1 MMAPKYR
8 ILLVAVFL
16 IAGVL
21 SIMAANE
28 ARKVRA

>member
-21 SIMAANE
+21 GIIAANK
-28 ARKVRA
+28 ARNL

>member
-1 MMAPKYR
+1 MTAPEYR

-21 SIMAANE
+21 GIMAANE
-28 ARKVRA
+28 ARNVRA

>member
-1 MMAPKYR
+1 MMASKYR

-21 SIMAANE
+21 GTMAANK
-28 ARKVRA
+28 ARNVSA